1 MISHSMIIEVTQGG
15 TLVPSKKGRKQG
27 MEPRLVYLFMF
38 LSLEETKKIMT
49 RARIVSCASILVSA
63 ASLPQNPN
71 YIQVYNTH
79 S

>member
-1 MISHSMIIEVTQGG
+1 MIIEVTQGG

-27 MEPRLVYLFMF
+27 MEERLVCPLYMF
-38 LSLEETKKIMT
+38 LSLEETRKKTMT
-49 RARIVSCASILVSA
+49 YARTVSYASILVSA

-71 YIQVYNTH
+71 FVQVYNTL